1 MATLSAEDLR
11 TIPSLTG
18 TAPRLELDD
27 LPRDPTDLFAEWL
40 RVALEHGVPEPVAAT
55 LATVDDDGVP
65 DARTLI
71 LKAVDARGWAFAGSA
86 TSRKGQQ
93 LTACPSA
100 ALNLWWQ
107 PLVRAVRVR
116 GRVVEASPEDSAAD
130 FAARSDSARAT
141 RPRAVECSS
150 TPHGLGTG
158 ATACPDCAATASTSP
173 GTAPAGPR
181 MAAARTTTAS
191 SARGWPRR
199 SAA

>member
-18 TAPRLELDD
+18 TPPRLELDD

-130 FAARSDSARAT
+130 LAARSESARA
-141 RPRAVECSS
+141 
-150 TPHGLGTG
+150 G
-158 ATACPDCAATASTSP
+158 
-173 GTAPAGPR
+173 
-181 MAAARTTTAS
+181 AAAQDWRLWRLVPSRVEFWQGSPDRRHLRIVYTYDGSWHVS
-191 SARGWPRR
+191 S
-199 SAA
+199 

>member
-93 LTACPSA
+93 LTARNSRTA
-100 ALNLWWQ
+100 AIPPALGHLRRTGGSGASSR
-107 PLVRAVRVR
+107 PASSS
-116 GRVVEASPEDSAAD
+116 GRD
-130 FAARSDSARAT
+130 RRTGAT
-141 RPRAVECSS
+141 CASS
-150 TPHGLGTG
+150 TPTTGRGTS
-158 ATACPDCAATASTSP
+158 AREPCAATDDGP
-173 GTAPAGPR
+173 G
-181 MAAARTTTAS
+181 AS
-191 SARGWPRR
+191 S
-199 SAA
+199 